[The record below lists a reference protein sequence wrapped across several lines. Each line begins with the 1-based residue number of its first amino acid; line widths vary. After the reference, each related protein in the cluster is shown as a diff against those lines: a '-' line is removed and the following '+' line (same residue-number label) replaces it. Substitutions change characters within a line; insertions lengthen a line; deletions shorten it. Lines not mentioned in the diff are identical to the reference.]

1 MGTITKLNDVLCSS
15 ILRVDAVGKTA
26 IRFWDDNT
34 FCPAATPTPTP
45 TPTRTPAAA
54 SPTPT
59 PTRTPTRTPTP
70 TPTPSAAGFFEVG
83 YCCDNNITAVVDAA
97 SLLVGNVFSDTDN
110 NCWTVLRTTS
120 GPATITAANDYPDC
134 EGCVTNNGCNWDTEC
149 CSGGPD
155 NKIFSDLGL
164 PYGSIYVGVVIR
176 SATDDKCRYVYKA
189 TLTPPNDNIFNFY
202 PDCRDCNG
210 DGGRNCD

>member
-15 ILRVDAVGKTA
+15 INRVDGISKSS
-26 IRFWDDNT
+26 IELWDDNT
-34 FCPAATPTPTP
+34 FCPEASPTPTPTPTTTPTP
-45 TPTRTPAAA
+45 TPTRTP
-54 SPTPT
+54 TP
-59 PTRTPTRTPTP
+59 TPTRTPTP

-83 YCCDNNITAVVDAA
+83 YCCDNNITAVVDAG
-97 SLLVGNVFSDTDN
+97 SWIVGNVFSDTDN

-120 GPATITAANDYPDC
+120 GPATITSANDYTDC
-134 EGCVTNNGCNWDTEC
+134 EQCVTQNGCNWETEC

-176 SATDDKCRYVYKA
+176 SATDDKCRSVYKA
-189 TLTPPNDNIFNFY
+189 TLTPPNDNIFNFH
-202 PDCRDCNG
+202 PDCSDCLR
-210 DGGRNCD
+210 DGGRNCT